1 MSATFSPFA
10 LLWILGTG
18 DTARSRDGEGT
29 MNQDWIS
36 VKEAVALLRAAG
48 ITYNVAYF
56 RTKFLEPGTS
66 CCLPLPSLQESASAA
81 VCASTAQLLRP

>member
-1 MSATFSPFA
+1 
-10 LLWILGTG
+10 
-18 DTARSRDGEGT
+18 

-56 RTKFLEPGTS
+56 RTKFLEPGNEL
-66 CCLPLPSLQESASAA
+66 LPVAPQPPGERKRRRLRVFRPA
-81 VCASTAQLLRP
+81 VEAMISPTMGVPA